1 MTTIDDHRWHL
12 PAQQF
17 ARRLDLD
24 DVETFFHENL
34 LIEEGTRALVLE
46 NGQHLGEVPSGQYT
60 LASFSERLPDWSQQ
74 HATVILIRVP
84 GEQLEISC
92 QNIPTRDNIQVNV
105 FFHLQV
111 SVKDPES
118 LLQNMPG
125 SNSTM
130 AVEKLQETIQAI
142 LQMATWETIKVHSL
156 KDLGQ
161 DLGNRI
167 QENKGMQ
174 VRLDAKGIQLVQL
187 QLFSFQQVESE
198 AVERVKKDL
207 VLDGIEVVP
216 QGSDAGGEALQ
227 LRDDQL
233 VLDGHEVQDSL
244 DNEAT
249 SMSSMADDS
258 ARSRVSLGDEFA
270 ADSTLLPAEDV
281 DHLNSDATTDSTL
294 SAGEDVDHLNV
305 DATTDST
312 LSADKDEGLDIFDG
326 FDYIANL
333 ETHYDILEDLGAGGF
348 GTVRKAVEKLELG
361 RTVALKFLHRKYRGN
376 RKALLRFMKEAK
388 SISKFEH
395 NNIVRIHALHRS
407 AEGPFIVM
415 EYIEGGSLADR
426 LKEENSLEPEEAVRI
441 ICEVCKAL
449 SMAHN
454 KGLTHRDIK
463 PANILMTL
471 EGVPKLSDFGLVNES
486 QSEVSISEKGATLG
500 TINYMAPEQRLDASQ
515 ADARSDLWSLA
526 ATLYECVTGEI
537 PQMINLE
544 MVPRALRATLV
555 MALETQ
561 PDKRHEDV
569 SAFSRALQD
578 AIRDGAEIG
587 KDLDVGQCNQ
597 CYQSNGSKAQ
607 FCKGCG
613 NSLKNTCPNSA
624 CNKVVGCWEL
634 FCQKCGE
641 NINEMIEKYI
651 SALDLT
657 RFRADELEKQNKFT
671 EANEELDSITDSR
684 DYRITMKTQWVQEY
698 RDKYERKGLESLKSK
713 VKHLRQQEMYEEVLR
728 ELDPVPVI
736 TNPDLKD
743 YIPWFGDFRKT
754 CHDEQLQSQRANVA
768 QLRSENRYVEAIELL
783 ESIPPIEDVR
793 LKEHE
798 DWIEEYK
805 KVCFDELEN
814 LNQQCNQLI
823 SEARSIADQG
833 DWQGAIR
840 ILENLPDSH
849 ASVKTDEM
857 VAGWQQNIQV
867 GHQQKEEIER
877 LRQEI
882 EQLEGAKDYAGALLL
897 VEQFLELQPDD
908 EEAREQADKLQSRI
922 DFQTRTREWRQN
934 RGSG

>member
-1 MTTIDDHRWHL
+1 MTTSDDHRWHL

-17 ARRLDLD
+17 ASRLDLD
-24 DVETFFHENL
+24 DVETFFHDNL

-60 LASFSERLPDWSQQ
+60 LASFSERLPDWSQH
-74 HATVILIRVP
+74 HATVILIRAP

-130 AVEKLQETIQAI
+130 AVEKLQETIQKI
-142 LQMATWETIKVHSL
+142 LQMAAWETIKVHSL
-156 KDLGQ
+156 EDLGQ
-161 DLGNRI
+161 IVGDRI

-187 QLFSFQQVESE
+187 QLFSFQQVGSE
-198 AVERVKKDL
+198 AVELVTEDL
-207 VLDGIEVVP
+207 VLEGLEVVS

-227 LRDDQL
+227 LGDDQL
-233 VLDGHEVQDSL
+233 VRDGQEVQDSL

-249 SMSSMADDS
+249 SMSSLADES
-258 ARSRVSLGDEFA
+258 ARSRVNL
-270 ADSTLLPAEDV
+270 DV
-281 DHLNSDATTDSTL
+281 VVTNDSTL
-294 SAGEDVDHLNV
+294 SAAEDVGDLNV
-305 DATTDST
+305 DVTNDST
-312 LSADKDEGLDIFDG
+312 LNGRRPTAPADDHFDPLRDDIFDD
-326 FDYIANL
+326 FTFIDL
-333 ETHYDILEDLGAGGF
+333 ETDYDIQEDVGAGGF
-348 GTVRKAVEKLELG
+348 GTVRKAIEKLKFG
-361 RTVALKFLHRKYRGN
+361 RTVALKFLHSKYRGN
-376 RKALLRFMKEAK
+376 RTALRRFMKEAR

-395 NNIVRIHALHRS
+395 NNIVRIHALHQS
-407 AEGPFIVM
+407 DEGPFIVM

-426 LKEENSLEPEEAVRI
+426 LKEENSLDSEEAVRI
-441 ICEVCKAL
+441 IREVCKAL

-471 EGVPKLSDFGLVNES
+471 EGVPKLSDFGLANES

-515 ADARSDLWSLA
+515 ADARSDQWSLA

-537 PQMINLE
+537 PQTINLE
-544 MVPRALRATLV
+544 MVPNALRETLAT
-555 MALETQ
+555 ALETQ
-561 PDKRHEDV
+561 PDNRHEDV

-597 CYQSNGSKAQ
+597 CYQSNGAKAQ

-613 NSLKNTCPNSA
+613 NSLKNPCPNSA

-641 NINEMIEKYI
+641 NVNEMIEKYI

-671 EANEELDSITDSR
+671 EANEELDSIRNSGDH
-684 DYRITMKTQWVQEY
+684 RITMKTQWIQEY
-698 RDKYERKGLESLKSK
+698 RDRYERNGIESLKSR
-713 VKHLRQQEMYEEVLR
+713 VENLRQQEMYEEVFR
-728 ELDPVPVI
+728 ELESIPVI

-743 YIPWFGDFRKT
+743 YIPWFGEFKKT
-754 CHDEQLQSQRANVA
+754 CHDEQLQSQRANVD

-823 SEARSIADQG
+823 FEARSIADQG
-833 DWQGAIR
+833 DWQGAIT
-840 ILENLPDSH
+840 ILETLSDSH
-849 ASVKTDEM
+849 ASVETDEM
-857 VAGWQQNIQV
+857 VAGWQQNIDV
-867 GHQQKEEIER
+867 AHQQKEEIEQ

-897 VEQFLELQPDD
+897 VERFLELQPDD
-908 EEAREQADKLQSRI
+908 EEALKQADKLQSRI
-922 DFQTRTREWRQN
+922 DFQTRAREWRQN
-934 RGSG
+934 RGSD